1 MANEVIKELCKRYGY
16 TEDKILEFLQYAK
29 DDPNLIESL
38 RKASQTIYPESGM
51 LIPVE
56 EHQKFTNE
64 GLKAFEKKIK
74 EYEKRCRVIPIPTIE
89 EFCEYFGITI
99 EEYMKIEEEAIKN
112 PEILKRAFSA
122 YLTKDTPVDML
133 TSHTK

>member
-1 MANEVIKELCKRYGY
+1 MANEVIKEFFKRYGY

-29 DDPNLIESL
+29 DDPNLVESL

-64 GLKAFEKKIK
+64 GLEAFEKKLK
-74 EYEKRCRVIPIPTIE
+74 EYEIRSKVIPLPTIE

-99 EEYMKIEEEAIKN
+99 EEYKKIIEEARKN
-112 PEILKRAFSA
+112 PEIIKRAFSA
-122 YLTKDTPVDML
+122 YLTKDTPDDMIPL
-133 TSHTK
+133 HK